1 MTILKICVI
10 AISGVILGAI
20 IKSRT
25 PAYGTII
32 QEGLVVVIVVSIIPD
47 IKILLGALE
56 ELKQTENFST
66 QGLSVMLKVFSV
78 LVVGSV
84 CSDIC
89 RDNGESA
96 VAGVVELSSKLRAFA
111 CALPVLTSVIS
122 LATSFLKG

>member
-32 QEGLVVVIVVSIIPD
+32 QAGLVVVIVVSIIPD

-84 CSDIC
+84 LVHPKGYVLKQHRRVRTCNLGYI
-89 RDNGESA
+89 A
-96 VAGVVELSSKLRAFA
+96 VE
-111 CALPVLTSVIS
+111 
-122 LATSFLKG
+122 